1 MSDVGTALAVFS
13 AVGVATA
20 DFLVTLAVNAVKRE
34 YRKRTA
40 MMRKREEG
48 KRRASWGGER
58 AERATCAT
66 HELCSTWLHRR
77 AHRVNVAASRAQLAS
92 DNEHSKVNTAT
103 KGSGQTRLSFPR
115 KARQARRTPRKIT

>member
-66 HELCSTWLHRR
+66 HELCST
-77 AHRVNVAASRAQLAS
+77 
-92 DNEHSKVNTAT
+92 
-103 KGSGQTRLSFPR
+103 
-115 KARQARRTPRKIT
+115 